1 MTRPPGLSS
10 SGAANPDSRA
20 ADPDAGPAAPEDL
33 PHVTAPGGRVLVVD
47 DEELIRTLIL
57 RHLTGRGLAC
67 ETAADGR
74 HAVALAS
81 TGAFDVVLSDIEMPG
96 LDGIGLSREVAR
108 TAPSVPVILL
118 SGKVSLDHAVR
129 AMRYGVCDLLLKPFH
144 LDALDESI
152 DRAMKRRR
160 ALREADEY
168 RRVLQKRIEELSAG
182 TEGTTP
188 TAAACGSPDVD
199 ALLAALVDSVESR
212 GASPKGHGRRT
223 QALVLEAA
231 KRLQLAPEDVVHLT
245 RAALVHDVGLS
256 NLPDSATW
264 PQGVRSAEDD
274 ALHRQH
280 PLAGAEILRRAPS
293 LGPSA
298 KLVESHHEHHDGS
311 GYPRGIR
318 GDALPIAARLLAAAV
333 AAEEFLAED
342 ASRGRHELEEFLRPA
357 AGTRFAPDAVDAL
370 LAIPADDL
378 ERIWAADR
386 EAAAAGA

>member
-1 MTRPPGLSS
+1 
-10 SGAANPDSRA
+10 
-20 ADPDAGPAAPEDL
+20 
-33 PHVTAPGGRVLVVD
+33 VTAPGGRVLVVD

-96 LDGIGLSREVAR
+96 LDGIGLSRELSR

-118 SGKVSLDHAVR
+118 SGKVSVDHAVR

-144 LDALDESI
+144 LDALDEAI

-160 ALREADEY
+160 AFREADEY
-168 RRVLQKRIEELSAG
+168 RRVLQKRIEELAAG
-182 TEGTTP
+182 AEASP
-188 TAAACGSPDVD
+188 QTAVACGSPDVD

-223 QALVLEAA
+223 RALVVEAT
-231 KRLQLAPEDVVHLT
+231 KRLALPPEEVIHLV

-280 PLAGAEILRRAPS
+280 PLAGAEILRRAPT
-293 LGPSA
+293 LGPTA
-298 KLVESHHEHHDGS
+298 KLVEGHHEHFDGR

-318 GDALPIAARLLAAAV
+318 GDALPFAARLLAAAV
-333 AAEEFLAED
+333 AAEDFLCED
-342 ASRGRHELEEFLRPA
+342 ATRGRPELEEFLRLA
-357 AGTRFAPDAVDAL
+357 TGTRFAPDAVAAL
-370 LAIPADDL
+370 LAVPAEEF
-378 ERIWAADR
+378 ERIWADR
-386 EAAAAGA
+386 ETPAPV